1 MPDVIS
7 KSQFKAKAL
16 AVFRAVEATGT
27 PVLVS
32 DRGAPSLEIRRYQ
45 PDAGGPL
52 AALRGTVLRFD
63 DPLAPVGLEDW
74 DVV

>member
-1 MPDVIS
+1 MPNMIS
-7 KSQFKAKAL
+7 KSRFKAKAL

-32 DRGAPSLEIRRYQ
+32 DRGAPTLEIRRYQ
-45 PDAGGPL
+45 PAGGGPL

-63 DPLAPVGLEDW
+63 EPLAPVGEQDW
-74 DVV
+74 EAL